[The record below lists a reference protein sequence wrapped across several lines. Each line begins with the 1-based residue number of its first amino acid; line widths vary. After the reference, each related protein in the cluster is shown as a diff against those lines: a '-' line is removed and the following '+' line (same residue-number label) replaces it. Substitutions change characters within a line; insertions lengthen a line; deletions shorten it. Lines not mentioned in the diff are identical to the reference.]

1 MAGSEKARYRMD
13 DFGCMQ
19 AFGRVRRRIEVH
31 AQLTAPVACVWSNH
45 AIPNSATNAGSSS
58 SKCSF
63 KLGTLSLRI
72 TASAL
77 GGAQIQQ

>member
-1 MAGSEKARYRMD
+1 MAGSEKVRYIMD

-19 AFGRVRRRIEVH
+19 AFGRVRRRIKMQ

-63 KLGTLSLRI
+63 NLGTLSLRI
-72 TASAL
+72 TGSAL
-77 GGAQIQQ
+77 GGARIQQ